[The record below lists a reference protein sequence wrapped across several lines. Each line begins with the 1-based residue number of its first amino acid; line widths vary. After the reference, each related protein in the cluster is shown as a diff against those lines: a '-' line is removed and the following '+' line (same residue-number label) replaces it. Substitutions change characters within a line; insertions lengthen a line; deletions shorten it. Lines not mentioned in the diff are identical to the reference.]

1 MLLSQLHEHENANFV
16 LEKPENG
23 GSEGQKSTKTSIL
36 CSGGREG
43 GPGRQELA
51 LCRQELPSGSVI
63 VEKFTI
69 TVAFLQITAHAPK
82 I

>member
-1 MLLSQLHEHENANFV
+1 M

-23 GSEGQKSTKTSIL
+23 GPEGKKRTKTSIL

-51 LCRQELPSGSVI
+51 LWRQELPSGSVI
-63 VEKFTI
+63 VEKFIISAEAFTVI
-69 TVAFLQITAHAPK
+69 VAFLQITAHAPK
-82 I
+82 M